1 VNVKLVHL
9 DGKLPNLALMHLSS
23 WHKRQGD
30 TVYFSRTPYRDLFE
44 PDFSKVYGS
53 SIFTRSENVRDVM
66 RREFPESL
74 IAGTGSGNNI
84 TIEELT
90 GEDSLDPDYSI
101 YPKFNQSIGFSQRGC
116 RLKCKFCV
124 VPKKEGR
131 IKDNASIYDIW
142 RGEGFR
148 KEIVLLDNDFFGQPD
163 WKEKCRE
170 IKKGGFKVNF
180 NQGINVRLISEEAA
194 LELAGLRYYDVDFK
208 RRSIYT
214 AYDNPRDE
222 KIFLRGFKM
231 LTEAGIPPS
240 HIVVYMLV
248 GFWQGESID
257 DVLERFYKI
266 TELGAFAYPMVFDEK
281 NKQLKKFQRWAVR
294 RYFTFIKWEDFR

>member
-1 VNVKLVHL
+1 MKLVHI
-9 DGKLPNLALMHLSS
+9 DGSLPNLALMNLST
-23 WHKRQGD
+23 WHKDQGD
-30 TVYFSRTPYRDLFE
+30 SVYFSRSPYRDLFE
-44 PDFSKVYGS
+44 PEFDKVYGS
-53 SIFTRSENVRDVM
+53 SIFTRSENAREKLSE
-66 RREFPESL
+66 EFPQAL

-84 TIEELT
+84 TLEEIT
-90 GEDSLDPDYSI
+90 GQDKFIPDYSI
-101 YPKFNQSIGFSQRGC
+101 YPKFEQSIGFSQRGC

-124 VPKKEGR
+124 VPKKEGK
-131 IKDNASIYDIW
+131 IKDNSSIYDIW
-142 RGEGFR
+142 RGGEHK

-170 IKKGGFKVNF
+170 IKEGGFKVNF

-194 LELAGLRYYDVDFK
+194 RELALLKYYDVNFK

-222 KIFLRGFKM
+222 KIFLRGFKI
-231 LTEAGIPPS
+231 LTDAGIPPS

-248 GFWQGESID
+248 GFWEGESIN
-257 DVLERFYKI
+257 DVINRFNQI

-281 NKQLKKFQRWAVR
+281 NKQLKKFQRWAIR
-294 RYFTFIKWEDFR
+294 RYFTFIKWEDFN